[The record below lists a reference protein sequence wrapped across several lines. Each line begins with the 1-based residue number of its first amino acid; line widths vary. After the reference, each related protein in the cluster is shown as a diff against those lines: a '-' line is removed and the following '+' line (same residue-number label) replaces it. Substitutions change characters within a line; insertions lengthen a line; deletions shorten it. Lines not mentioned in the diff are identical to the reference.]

1 LGTSLSEVIAM
12 IRSETQAVLLDDVRR
27 EAGTA
32 ESMFWTYKGDEMY
45 LEVTHEDGIDR
56 YIWSA
61 TDARCVHP
69 VEYSEDGLLLTSLAA
84 R

>member
-1 LGTSLSEVIAM
+1 M
-12 IRSETQAVLLDDVRR
+12 IRNETQAVLLDDVRR

-56 YIWSA
+56 YILSS
-61 TDARCVHP
+61 TDARYVHP
-69 VEYSEDGLLLTSLAA
+69 VAHSEDEVRCA
-84 R
+84 